1 MEQLLQETKREE
13 FFMEKIRIEDL
24 KYEDFIKEDN
34 IYGVVFLYEE
44 ERRNLFKKIEDTS
57 NYLRLTLSE
66 IDSDYDDCMVVK
78 VNSVNELQQ
87 YVDKLSNNPDGLLYA
102 EGYYRKENF
111 ENKGDFEYVKEHY
124 LGSEVGYISEFFILD
139 TSYDFCI
146 PNVNYA
152 IKYAN
157 TIYNMFFYRD
167 INELLEDI
175 DWLLNNF
182 NIIDKVWKSTFDEVK
197 ENYTN
202 LMIKFQHTFINDS
215 WINMHRECIE
225 NDYCFEY
232 KELLNKYDRLLN
244 LIGE

>member
-1 MEQLLQETKREE
+1 
-13 FFMEKIRIEDL
+13 MEKVRIEDL

-34 IYGVVFLYEE
+34 IYGVVFLYREE
-44 ERRNLFKKIEDTS
+44 KNTLFKKIEDKS
-57 NYLRLTLSE
+57 DCLNLTLSE
-66 IDSDYDDCMVVK
+66 IDGDYYDYMVIK

-111 ENKGDFEYVKEHY
+111 ENKEDFEYAKENY
-124 LGSEVGYISEFFILD
+124 LGSEAGYISEFFILD

-157 TIYNMFFYRD
+157 VIYDMFFYND
-167 INELLEDI
+167 INDLLMDI
-175 DWLLNNF
+175 DWLFNNF
-182 NIIDKVWKSTFDEVK
+182 NMENKVWKSTFNEVK
-197 ENYTN
+197 ENYTS
-202 LMIKFQHTFINDS
+202 LMTKFQHVFINDS

-225 NDYCFEY
+225 NDYYYEY
-232 KELLNKYDRLLN
+232 KELLNKYDKLLN